1 MGDSI
6 NWPGFMGPNHTSN
19 IESFDAQEQAPAFGE
34 PAKATFRVRIGFK
47 ATKGSKTTTSPVLTN
62 SATPFRLADSISPHG
77 AFVLEKVEHTL
88 RVSGNTGVSA
98 LLQ

>member
-19 IESFDAQEQAPAFGE
+19 IESFDAQEQAPPFVE

-47 ATKGSKTTTSPVLTN
+47 ATKGSKTTTSPALTN
-62 SATPFRLADSISPHG
+62 SATPSRFADFISQHG
-77 AFVLEKVEHTL
+77 AFAREQIEHTL
-88 RVSGNTGVSA
+88 PLSGNTEVLA